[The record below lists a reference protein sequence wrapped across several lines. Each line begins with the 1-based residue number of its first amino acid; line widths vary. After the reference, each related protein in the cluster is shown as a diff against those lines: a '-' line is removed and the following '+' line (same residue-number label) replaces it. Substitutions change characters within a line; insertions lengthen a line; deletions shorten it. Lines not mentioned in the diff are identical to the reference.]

1 MSWYGVTLLG
11 AALIVGNAFFVAVEF
26 SLLAA
31 RRQRIEQW
39 VDDGRFGAAAAL
51 AQMRSL
57 NLQLATCQL
66 GITVLSLLLGWLIE
80 PAIGSVIEGWFEHSP
95 LPEAT
100 GRIIGVAVAL
110 MIVAFL
116 HMVLGEMVPKSV
128 ALTAPERSAVLL
140 APLQAVFTF
149 VLWPFVWVLDRLS
162 R

>member
-80 PAIGSVIEGWFEHSP
+80 PAIGSVIEGWLEHSP
-95 LPEAT
+95 LPEAAANEAACEAWLVDL
-100 GRIIGVAVAL
+100 R
-110 MIVAFL
+110 
-116 HMVLGEMVPKSV
+116 
-128 ALTAPERSAVLL
+128 TA
-140 APLQAVFTF
+140 
-149 VLWPFVWVLDRLS
+149 RL
-162 R
+162 